1 MADYLFQGNRDSQGQ
16 EGPTQQKLV
25 DRAAFQQDKTNALE
39 SLFDVAAPLGMYS
52 GEAQGSIN
60 PLTMLQQAKLG
71 KALQKGANER
81 MLFEDEGIVRSGQYD
96 WGKFEPDPIK
106 QSFRD
111 RFTAPNPHGLVK
123 PKGAGS
129 MSLQDI
135 FDMKIPGGAN
145 AKIDFKELPP
155 DIFALATP
163 AGIGSSGVYRPSNL
177 IEYNTERLRKPAEH
191 VGTIQHEYQHIL
203 DKLRGL
209 SAGANPKNITQ
220 RSMQKSGHTPD
231 TYDATQH
238 YLHNIGEVR
247 ARQNDMLNNNP
258 GMYTD
263 ISSVFRNIRAPYYPH
278 KLW

>member
-16 EGPTQQKLV
+16 EGPTHQKLV

-129 MSLQDI
+129 MSL
-135 FDMKIPGGAN
+135 
-145 AKIDFKELPP
+145 
-155 DIFALATP
+155 
-163 AGIGSSGVYRPSNL
+163 
-177 IEYNTERLRKPAEH
+177 
-191 VGTIQHEYQHIL
+191 
-203 DKLRGL
+203 
-209 SAGANPKNITQ
+209 
-220 RSMQKSGHTPD
+220 
-231 TYDATQH
+231 
-238 YLHNIGEVR
+238 
-247 ARQNDMLNNNP
+247 
-258 GMYTD
+258 
-263 ISSVFRNIRAPYYPH
+263 
-278 KLW
+278 